1 MEKKLKEKFNPV
13 SCEILD
19 PYGDVSSIQI
29 RIVSD
34 AFKGM
39 LPLARHRAINDLLK
53 EEIKQIHAVQ
63 IEAKTPS

>member
-1 MEKKLKEKFNPV
+1 MERKLKEKFKPV
-13 SCEILD
+13 QCEILD

-34 AFKGM
+34 AFQGM

-53 EEIKQIHAVQ
+53 EEIK
-63 IEAKTPS
+63 